1 MKWTLPNCPVHIA
14 RHPFPSRQTPHC
26 YLVKLPS
33 PLHLV
38 DCPNEASK
46 LPKKIFWFWAVQ
58 GLIFLFFYFF
68 KFFLVCQKFCLK
80 KSNCPWFLFCL
91 DPPFLSLS
99 LSLSFF
105 FVWIYSSLRLE
116 RKESFQNSDD
126 PLNYFLNILRTK
138 WKISTSNFMFSL
150 NSSLW
155 MMNYEFEA
163 IVLEWKFIHENL
175 WNLRMKQSSSQN
187 NIYNFISFIKC
198 G

>member
-1 MKWTLPNCPVHIA
+1 
-14 RHPFPSRQTPHC
+14 
-26 YLVKLPS
+26 
-33 PLHLV
+33 
-38 DCPNEASK
+38 
-46 LPKKIFWFWAVQ
+46 
-58 GLIFLFFYFF
+58 
-68 KFFLVCQKFCLK
+68 
-80 KSNCPWFLFCL
+80 
-91 DPPFLSLS
+91 
-99 LSLSFF
+99 
-105 FVWIYSSLRLE
+105 LRLE